1 MTDDWNSK
9 VDVLKMYVRLHRALD
24 VDDIEDLAE
33 EISLLSAELA
43 TKFARDT
50 GTKAGR
56 ALGWDKHHLPGPQK

>member
-1 MTDDWNSK
+1 
-9 VDVLKMYVRLHRALD
+9 
-24 VDDIEDLAE
+24 
-33 EISLLSAELA
+33 LLSSELA